1 LRIHRPLWHE
11 GILLLP
17 QLFQQQEAEQAWQ
30 HHQLAALASPFPWGV
45 SALALDPLA
54 LSQGQVRLEQL
65 AGRFPD
71 GTAFDTR
78 ISAQLPPARHLDA
91 LDNASDSI
99 TLWLALPLLNPLGNN
114 LHQGEVR
121 PEETPRRY
129 RQQFAQVPD
138 HMGEQEDEL
147 AVEQLNLLLKFDGE
161 ALDGMSKLPLA
172 RLQRNAQ
179 GRFEQ
184 DPGFIPPL
192 LCCSA
197 SPLLQQRLQ
206 QLSRKADRFFYVRKT
221 RAASRN

>member
-147 AVEQLNLLLKFDGE
+147 AVEQLNGLLRLFRRREFHEGE
-161 ALDGMSKLPLA
+161 AAGPAGQLVQHQVHGKNGTGLGEMILKVA
-172 RLQRNAQ
+172 FT
-179 GRFEQ
+179 RFIGEV
-184 DPGFIPPL
+184 
-192 LCCSA
+192 A
-197 SPLLQQRLQ
+197 H
-206 QLSRKADRFFYVRKT
+206 K
-221 RAASRN
+221 